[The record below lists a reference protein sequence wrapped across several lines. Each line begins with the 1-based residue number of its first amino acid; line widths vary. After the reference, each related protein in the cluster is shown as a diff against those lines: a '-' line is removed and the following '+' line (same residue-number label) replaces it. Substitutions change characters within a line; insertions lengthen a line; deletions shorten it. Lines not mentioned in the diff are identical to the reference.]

1 MLHGAGIFTYI
12 SHQTLPKCSEIF
24 HNWSIWVRE
33 VSRMMNCN
41 TLAVQQY
48 TEHAMLWG
56 PAACWPMC
64 ACVKS
69 CHYGLSEVCSLLA
82 RLPTIPCVKTVLQ
95 QFLHLFSVPSSAI
108 HIFLCFLLSHVNL
121 VGSFNPP
128 EKYESQIGSSS
139 QLLGKIKI
147 FTSNQIVINHN

>member
-95 QFLHLFSVPSSAI
+95 QFL
-108 HIFLCFLLSHVNL
+108 LC
-121 VGSFNPP
+121 
-128 EKYESQIGSSS
+128 ISS
-139 QLLGKIKI
+139 QSQALPFTFSYVSYYPMLIWLVASTPLKNMKVRLDHHPNDRGK
-147 FTSNQIVINHN
+147 